1 MVRRCRTGLKPI
13 RYIFWSY
20 VEQTG
25 KIGISGS
32 FVRCEKCLNIRMIYG
47 ADDCVAIAGGFAVR
61 RVVYMVTDEEP
72 VSGCISRIERAIG
85 GKGGKM

>member
-1 MVRRCRTGLKPI
+1 
-13 RYIFWSY
+13 
-20 VEQTG
+20 
-25 KIGISGS
+25 
-32 FVRCEKCLNIRMIYG
+32 MIYG

-72 VSGCISRIERAIG
+72 VSRCISSIERAIG